1 MTFEALGG
9 AYGSMIWSLG
19 DPRVGCDLGQ
29 AVPFP
34 DLSFPPQKKKKKEQG
49 ALHSSFRLQATQRL
63 AGKEPPSV
71 GETPTTTQA
80 GPGAGRRRG
89 VARVGSGRPTCCR
102 LPLGCSCPGW
112 W

>member
-34 DLSFPPQKKKKKEQG
+34 DLSFPPQKKKKKKNRVLYTRPSGFKLLSAWPGRNPLRWGKLPPPHRPGQG
-49 ALHSSFRLQATQRL
+49 R
-63 AGKEPPSV
+63 G
-71 GETPTTTQA
+71 G
-80 GPGAGRRRG
+80 GGAWR
-89 VARVGSGRPTCCR
+89 GSGPAAPPAAAY
-102 LPLGCSCPGW
+102 L
-112 W
+112 